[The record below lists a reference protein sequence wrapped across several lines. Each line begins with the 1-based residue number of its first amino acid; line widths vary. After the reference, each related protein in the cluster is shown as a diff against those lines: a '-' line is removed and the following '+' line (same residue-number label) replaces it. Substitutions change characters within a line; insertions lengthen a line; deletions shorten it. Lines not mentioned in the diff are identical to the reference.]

1 MQGIEGFRSEVVKR
15 MPHQW
20 LERESSEDLIQKQ
33 WERRGYFGVHSQK
46 QEGFRLLAT

>member
-1 MQGIEGFRSEVVKR
+1 MQGIEGFRSEVVKKNA
-15 MPHQW
+15 PSIA
-20 LERESSEDLIQKQ
+20 RESSEDLIQKQ